1 MPIETDTDAWA
12 DAEPVSSIE
21 SDLLA
26 FLRKNDS
33 WAFHAREMADQ
44 VLDTNWSM
52 VHRREREIQEVG
64 EEEFHRRL
72 EAGEYDGEFDVESG
86 SVTIA
91 NSIKTQSVIAILHS
105 FVREGLVEV
114 RRVSVEET
122 DIPYEDWD
130 EVEYFSLAEE

>member
-21 SDLLA
+21 SELLA

-52 VHRREREIQEVG
+52 VHRRDREIQEVG

-72 EAGEYDGEFDVESG
+72 ETGEYDGEFDVESG
-86 SVTIA
+86 GKTIA

-105 FVREGLVEV
+105 FVREDLIEV

-122 DIPYEDWD
+122 DIPYEEWD